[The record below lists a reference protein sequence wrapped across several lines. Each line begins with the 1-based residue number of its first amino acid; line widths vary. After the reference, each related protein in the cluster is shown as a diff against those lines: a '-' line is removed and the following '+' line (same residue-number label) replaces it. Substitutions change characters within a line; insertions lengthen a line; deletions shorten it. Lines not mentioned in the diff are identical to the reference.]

1 MIGVFG
7 DSWAGNRR
15 DDAQIT
21 TVETNI
27 RQRSGHRATQP
38 LREVGNDAWRDHQP
52 ELTRLIHTGGCNS
65 FTRQSLLSAETD
77 PFRLD
82 SQFECSRTYSHQ
94 YQDPILNNVLW
105 TVHDRRSSLVGINRG
120 VRNP

>member
-21 TVETNI
+21 TVETDI
-27 RQRSGHRATQP
+27 RQRSGHRAIQP

-52 ELTRLIHTGGCNS
+52 ELTRLI
-65 FTRQSLLSAETD
+65 
-77 PFRLD
+77 
-82 SQFECSRTYSHQ
+82 
-94 YQDPILNNVLW
+94 QDPILNNVLW
-105 TVHDRRSSLVGINRG
+105 TIHDRRSSLVGINRG